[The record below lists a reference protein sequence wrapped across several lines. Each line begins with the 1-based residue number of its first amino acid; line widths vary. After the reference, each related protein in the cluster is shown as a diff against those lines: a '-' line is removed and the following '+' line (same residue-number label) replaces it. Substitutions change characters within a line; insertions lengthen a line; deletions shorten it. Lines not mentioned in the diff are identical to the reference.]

1 MTQEIGTFTPEQA
14 RLLWQDYQ
22 ARVQLKP
29 SLQTNTRNMPT
40 LPQSTVIR
48 TGATIGAM
56 DAATA
61 AMDGAVEFDFALL
74 RKNSD
79 GDLEDSGERLTGT
92 NRDATLSAL
101 DGTLIYVAQID
112 GEWRPIWVAC
122 EAEDPLTGLT

>member
-1 MTQEIGTFTPEQA
+1 MSVEIGTFTPEQA

-22 ARVQLKP
+22 QRVQLKP
-29 SLQTNTRNMPT
+29 GLQNNTRDRPP
-40 LPQSTVIR
+40 LPQATILR

-61 AMDGAVEFDFALL
+61 ALDGAVEFEFALL
-74 RKNSD
+74 QKNSD

-101 DGTLIYVAQID
+101 DGTLIYVAHID